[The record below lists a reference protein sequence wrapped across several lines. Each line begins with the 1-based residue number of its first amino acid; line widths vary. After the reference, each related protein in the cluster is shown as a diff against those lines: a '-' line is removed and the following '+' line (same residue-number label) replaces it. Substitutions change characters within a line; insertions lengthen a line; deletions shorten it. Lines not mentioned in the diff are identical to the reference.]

1 MQNSNRRICITVD
14 PSEIWIEGWKGRF
27 VLQEDSEEGYL
38 AIGGPTASDYNYVL
52 STTVRIWQVFL
63 SGVDPLTSCH

>member
-27 VLQEDSEEGYL
+27 VLREDGEEGYL
-38 AIGGPTASDYNYVL
+38 AIGGPTASDYNYV
-52 STTVRIWQVFL
+52 W
-63 SGVDPLTSCH
+63 DKC